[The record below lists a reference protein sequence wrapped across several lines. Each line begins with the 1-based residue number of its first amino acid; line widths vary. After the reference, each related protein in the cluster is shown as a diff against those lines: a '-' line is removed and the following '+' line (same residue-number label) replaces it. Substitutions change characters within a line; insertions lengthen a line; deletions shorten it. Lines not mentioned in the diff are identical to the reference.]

1 MLEIVLIRHG
11 ETAWNAERRL
21 QGHIDIGLNAEGER
35 QVAALGQAL
44 ADEQFDAI
52 FVSDLQRARQT
63 AEAVAATRATPITID
78 AGLRERCYGA
88 FEGMLYD
95 EIQPRF
101 PEAHAAW
108 MAGDIDARFPSGE
121 FEAETLNEFHT
132 RANNTIRKIISSGSF
147 SKIAIVSHGGV
158 LDCVFRAVN
167 DVHIGA
173 TREFDVLNASINRL
187 HWDGVTLQ
195 ITEWGDVAHLP
206 APALD
211 ELAR

>member
-1 MLEIVLIRHG
+1 MDIVLIRHG

-21 QGHIDIGLNAEGER
+21 QGHIDIGLNDEGMR

-44 ADEQFDAI
+44 AQEPFDAI
-52 FVSDLQRARQT
+52 FASDLQRALQT
-63 AEAVAATRATPITID
+63 AEALIVTRTMPIVID

-95 EIQPRF
+95 DIAPRY
-101 PEAHAAW
+101 PQAHAAW
-108 MAGDIDARFPSGE
+108 MAGEVDARFPQGE
-121 FEAETLNEFHT
+121 FVAETLNEFHA
-132 RANNTIRKIISSGSF
+132 RANSTMRKIIASGAYR
-147 SKIAIVSHGGV
+147 KIAIVSHGGV
-158 LDCVFRAVN
+158 LDCVFRAIN

-187 HWDGVTLQ
+187 HWDGRQLQ
-195 ITEWGDVAHLP
+195 IREWGNVAHLR